1 MMILSP
7 SILAADFLNLGNDIK
22 EVEDAGAQYIHF
34 DVMDGVF
41 VPAISFGMP
50 VLSAISK
57 TSNCFLDV
65 HLMIIDPEKYIDDFV
80 ACGADGITI
89 HLEATKHVTEALK
102 RMEDLGIRRGLAIN
116 PDTEVSELMPYL
128 SMVDMILIMT
138 VHPGR
143 GGQKFIESC
152 ADKVRNIRRIVTEKG
167 YPIDIEVD
175 GGIKQDNAKM
185 IIEAGANI
193 LVAGS
198 AVFEKDRTR
207 KNTLAF
213 LDLFHELEIRQ

>member
-198 AVFEKDRTR
+198 AVFEEDRTR